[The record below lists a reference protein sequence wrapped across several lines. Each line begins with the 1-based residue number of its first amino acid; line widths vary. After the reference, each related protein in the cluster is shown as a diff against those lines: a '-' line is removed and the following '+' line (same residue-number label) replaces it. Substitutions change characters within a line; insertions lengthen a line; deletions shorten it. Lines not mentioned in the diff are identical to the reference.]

1 MYFLSHFSRYGR
13 AIVGMA
19 FAFVVLA
26 ACGVTVA
33 APQQVSQPVPL
44 NPSAAGSAPKA
55 ESGSIGVAAPSLAKR
70 FFGRDL
76 RKPRLPRH
84 RSERPSTF
92 SAENESL
99 TVATVVAILSE
110 DLHRPFLAE
119 IVTASPLSGHPLQLL
134 RPPSACI

>member
-1 MYFLSHFSRYGR
+1 MFFSALFLSSNRTF
-13 AIVGMA
+13 ACAA
-19 FAFVVLA
+19 FALGALA
-26 ACGVTVA
+26 AFGATVA

-84 RSERPSTF
+84 RSERPSKF

-99 TVATVVAILSE
+99 TVATVLAILSE

-119 IVTASPLSGHPLQLL
+119 IVTASPLSGNPLELL
-134 RPPSACI
+134 RPPSARI